1 VRIVIASFIACVI
14 LFSLVPTIDATPIFV
29 IPDDNETLPTPIAFW
44 NNSVSGEHLP
54 LDMCVSNSGI
64 TFSVNRELELLSQ
77 SLYTRTSLIAWN
89 GNGSVRWVKT
99 STTLDGYRFQGVTA
113 DESYVYAT
121 GDYPAGFISGGPFLA
136 KYDYQGIQIW
146 NTTWNLGGEGEDIV
160 VAEDGTIV
168 VSGYTGNITTGC
180 FIIAFDTNGNE
191 VWRKIVQDWQIPS
204 LAQSSNHIFV
214 VTSEHIRKYATD
226 GALIWSTNYSEG
238 NTVCARGDSLYTL
251 NVSFWAHRYSLP
263 FLHEPARITRWDM
276 MNGTPLWTHDIGI
289 YDVNHQ
295 LYNSS
300 GRDWAIDQ
308 EGSFVLLMDA
318 QQREAWYYLRI
329 PKEGTGFTS
338 NVLLNNEWVVAF
350 VDIDESGVIHIA
362 GHDRHFDIA
371 MALYDPS
378 FLQEPILMGS
388 DLPLVGV
395 VVVGVAIF
403 DISIIY
409 YLKKKHPS

>member
-1 VRIVIASFIACVI
+1 VRILIASFIACII
-14 LFSLVPTIDATPIFV
+14 LFSLVPTIDATTIFV
-29 IPDDNETLPTPIAFW
+29 IPDENETIPTPIAFW
-44 NNSVSGEHLP
+44 NTSVHEWHLP

-64 TFSVNRELELLSQ
+64 TFSVNDDTPIVAQ
-77 SLYTRTSLIAWN
+77 WIYPHTSLIAWN

-99 STTLDGYRFQGVTA
+99 STTLNGWIFQGVTA
-113 DESYVYAT
+113 DESYVYTT
-121 GDYPAGFISGGPFLA
+121 GSYRGGPFLA

-146 NTTWNLGGEGEDIV
+146 NTTCNLEGKGQDIV
-160 VAEDGTIV
+160 ATEDGTIV
-168 VSGYTGNITTGC
+168 VSGYTGNITIGC

-191 VWRKIVQDWQIPS
+191 MWRKIVQDWQIPS

-251 NVSFWAHRYSLP
+251 NVSFWAHSYSLP

-295 LYNSS
+295 LYNCS
-300 GRDWAIDQ
+300 GLDWAIDQ

-318 QQREAWYYLRI
+318 QQREAWYYLKI
-329 PKEGTGFTS
+329 LKDGAGFS
-338 NVLLNNEWVVAF
+338 CNVLLNNEWVVAF

-362 GHDRHFDIA
+362 GHDRHFDIV

-378 FLQEPILMGS
+378 FLQDPILIGS

-395 VVVGVAIF
+395 VIAGVAIF
-403 DISIIY
+403 NIGFIY
-409 YLKKKHPS
+409 YLKKKHPRE